1 MTDRW
6 FRASKPDGQ
15 NIEGPSL
22 AGNDEGVN
30 LLLGEH
36 SSAFISFNDGWVVEE
51 IPGPLD
57 PESPLGIV
65 VAAYWRD
72 WDMTPS
78 FGRMYSYQQGC
89 VGMVM
94 SFAVVAGIPGLESHA
109 ATIKFLNDNRPK
121 GD

>member
-1 MTDRW
+1 M
-6 FRASKPDGQ
+6 
-15 NIEGPSL
+15 

-36 SSAFISFNDGWVVEE
+36 SSAFISFNDGWLVKE

-57 PESPLGIV
+57 PESPLGIAV
-65 VAAYWRD
+65 TAYWRD
-72 WDMTPS
+72 WDAAPS
-78 FGRMYSYQQGC
+78 FERMNSYQQGY

-94 SFAVVAGIPGLESHA
+94 SVA
-109 ATIKFLNDNRPK
+109 ATAGQITGWGNPAETIKLLNDNRPK